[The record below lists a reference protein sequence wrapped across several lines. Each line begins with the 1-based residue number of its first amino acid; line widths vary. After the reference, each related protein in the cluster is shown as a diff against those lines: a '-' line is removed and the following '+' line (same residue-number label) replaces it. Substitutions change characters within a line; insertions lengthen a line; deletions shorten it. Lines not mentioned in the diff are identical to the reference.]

1 MKNVLILSGSPR
13 RNGNSDMLCDRFTLG
28 AREAGH
34 NVEKIFLRDRKIG
47 YCTGCDYCFK
57 THKCSQKDDMA
68 EIIEKMIQADVL
80 VFATPVYFYS
90 MDAQMKT
97 LIDRTL
103 PRYTEMSHKECYF
116 ILTAAVTEK
125 ANLKRTVEGLRSFT
139 EDCLE
144 GTTERGVI
152 YGTGAWGVGDVQNT
166 PAYQE
171 AYEMGKQV

>member
-13 RNGNSDMLCDRFTLG
+13 RNGNSDMLCDRFALG

-34 NVEKIFLRDRKIG
+34 NVEKIFLKDRKIG

-103 PRYTEMSHKECYF
+103 PRYTEMSHKECYYF
-116 ILTAAVTEK
+116 IK
-125 ANLKRTVEGLRSFT
+125 SKSCKNRNN
-139 EDCLE
+139 
-144 GTTERGVI
+144 VI
-152 YGTGAWGVGDVQNT
+152 
-166 PAYQE
+166 
-171 AYEMGKQV
+171 

>member
-125 ANLKRTVEGLRSFT
+125 ANLKRTVEALRSFT